1 MRFVLRGS
9 RISDTHFP
17 LRQRVPRYLPP
28 RTTPGV
34 AGDDG
39 VVGADVD
46 EEVTTLGICIGG
58 GGGGGTAGTLLLL
71 PSMMNKK

>member
-58 GGGGGTAGTLLLL
+58 GGGTAGTLLLL

>member
-17 LRQRVPRYLPP
+17 LRQRVPRYRPP

-58 GGGGGTAGTLLLL
+58 GGGTAATLLL

>member
-17 LRQRVPRYLPP
+17 LRQRVPRYRPP

-46 EEVTTLGICIGG
+46 EEE
-58 GGGGGTAGTLLLL
+58 
-71 PSMMNKK
+71 